1 MTTQPTYE
9 TLLVDQDDNI
19 LIITL
24 NRPKRLNALSQKLMD
39 ELDAVLASAAN
50 DNTVSVLLIKASGKV
65 FTAGYDLQED
75 NWVTSQYPANFPDGV
90 DKEIDTKDI
99 QNLLD
104 NWLDMFR
111 FPKPIIAQVQ
121 GPCLSGGGELLAA
134 CDIVVASENATFGH
148 PAGRDLGIPPT
159 VFFWPLLIGM
169 RKAKEMLYTSR
180 SMDAFEAEKS
190 GLINYCVPADELES
204 RTRALAVDMARTPME
219 HLKILKQSAN
229 NFYENMGIQ
238 NSTDAAVALDAEFH
252 QSPVFLAFF
261 KMVREQGMKA
271 ALTERNRLF
280 GPKGE

>member
-1 MTTQPTYE
+1 MPE
-9 TLLVDQDDNI
+9 TLLLETSDKI
-19 LIITL
+19 LTITL
-24 NRPKRLNALSQKLMD
+24 NRPKRLNALSQQLMD
-39 ELDAVLASAAN
+39 ELGDVMKDAAVS
-50 DNTVSVLLIKASGKV
+50 DDVSVIIIKASGKV

-75 NWVTSQYPANFPDGV
+75 NWVTSQYPANYPDGV
-90 DKEIDTKDI
+90 DRDIDKKDI
-99 QNLLD
+99 QKLLD
-104 NWLDMFR
+104 FWMGIWR
-111 FPKPIIAQVQ
+111 HPKPIIAQVQ

-134 CDIVVASENATFGH
+134 CDIVVASENASFGH

-204 RTRALAVDMARTPME
+204 QTRELAEDMARTPME
-219 HLKILKQSAN
+219 HLKILKSSAN

-238 NSTDAAVALDAEFH
+238 ASTDAAVALDAEFH

-280 GPKGE
+280 GPKGD